1 MRSFQLLLPGLAALL
16 CGASAS
22 LAFAPFSLPL
32 FAVLSAAGLWLL
44 IREQSPRQAL
54 LRGWL
59 FGLGFFGAGTSWVYV
74 SIHTYG
80 NAPVPLAAGLTL
92 LFCAALGILFAL
104 QTWIGARWFRGRGA
118 WLGFVALW
126 WLFEWLRSWFL
137 TGFPWLYLGY
147 AWTDSP
153 LRTLAPVAGVWGLTL
168 LTLLVA
174 AGAVE
179 SVLQRR
185 IRPLIPGVLMIG
197 LSLLLPAQ
205 WTLSAG
211 EPVRTAVMQPDVPQ
225 LQKWDP
231 AQRGEIVDQ
240 LIAMTEAQPDAELIV
255 WPENA
260 IPAFYYQV
268 ADRLQPLLQQLG
280 SRTLLTGLPTSEL
293 DIHDRQRRLYHNSVV
308 ALGDTP
314 GVYHKQRLVP
324 FGEYVPLESLLRGL
338 IEFFNLP
345 MSSFSLPQREQ
356 PLLAA
361 GPYRLGVAICYE
373 IAYPEL
379 VRDSGQ
385 VSDILLTV
393 SNDTW
398 FGRSIGPD
406 QHLQMAQM
414 RALENGRWVIRG
426 TNNGITALIDP
437 QGQISA
443 RLPVDEAAV
452 LSGEVVPMQGRTPY
466 QVTGVYPLLAF
477 NLLLLLALLV
487 IRIRTPEKHH

>member
-1 MRSFQLLLPGLAALL
+1 MRLFQSLLAALL

-32 FAVLSAAGLWLL
+32 FAVLSAAGFWLL
-44 IREQSPRQAL
+44 IRDVTPRQAL

-92 LFCAALGILFAL
+92 LFCAALGSLFAV
-104 QTWIGARWFRGRGA
+104 QAWVGTRWFRGRSA
-118 WLGFVALW
+118 WLGFIALW

-153 LRTLAPVAGVWGLTL
+153 LRALAPVAGVWGLTL

-185 IRPLIPGVLMIG
+185 LRPLIPALLLIA
-197 LSLLLPAQ
+197 LTLLLPKQ
-205 WTLSAG
+205 WTTPSG
-211 EPVRTAVMQPDVPQ
+211 EPVKTAVMQPNVPQ
-225 LQKWDP
+225 LMKWDP
-231 AQRGEIVDQ
+231 AQRSAILDQ
-240 LIAMTEAQPDAELIV
+240 LIDMTEEQRDAQLIV

-268 ADRLQPLLQQLG
+268 ADRLQPLLEQLD
-280 SRTLLTGLPTSEL
+280 SQTLITGLPTSEL
-293 DIHDRQRRLYHNSVV
+293 DINDRQRRLYHNSVI

-338 IEFFNLP
+338 IEFFDLP
-345 MSSFSLPQREQ
+345 MSSFSLPQKAQ
-356 PLLAA
+356 PPLTA

-379 VRDSGQ
+379 VRESGQ
-385 VSDILLTV
+385 ISDFILTL

-406 QHLQMAQM
+406 QHLQMARM

-426 TNNGITALIDP
+426 TNNGITALLDP
-437 QGQISA
+437 QGRINA
-443 RLPVDEAAV
+443 ELPVDQAAV
-452 LSGEVVPMQGRTPY
+452 LTGEVVPMQGRTPY
-466 QVTGVYPLLAF
+466 QVTGVYPLLAL
-477 NLLLLLALLV
+477 NLLLLLVLL
-487 IRIRTPEKHH
+487 IRRVRAPDKHH